1 MSAVC
6 CQVEVSATS
15 RSLIQRSPT
24 DCDASLCVIKKTSRL
39 RLRPALGGSAT
50 KKKKTK
56 RCKCYD
62 LYTSSQLYM
71 YRASFRPSSGAY
83 HCSYSFWYCPPMLL
97 LAGVA
102 LQPTIS
108 AGERPQT
115 YALDRAATG
124 TGILLV
130 INCNYTAHIVKAVW
144 KLY

>member
-1 MSAVC
+1 
-6 CQVEVSATS
+6 
-15 RSLIQRSPT
+15 
-24 DCDASLCVIKKTSRL
+24 
-39 RLRPALGGSAT
+39 
-50 KKKKTK
+50 
-56 RCKCYD
+56 
-62 LYTSSQLYM
+62 
-71 YRASFRPSSGAY
+71 
-83 HCSYSFWYCPPMLL
+83 MLL

-102 LQPTIS
+102 LQPTIP